1 MARVGEDLRSTAKL
15 EVAGTPDLLDP
26 KGPASRKSEPVD
38 FVGPKGPDRLVGLVK
53 P

>member
-1 MARVGEDLRSTAKL
+1 MARVGEDLRSTAK
-15 EVAGTPDLLDP
+15 EVPGTPDLLDP

-38 FVGPKGPDRLVGLVK
+38 FVGPKRPDRLVGLGK